1 MNQKSTIFASFMK
14 RTLETERGVAGR
26 SRWDLNEEMDK
37 KLSILCLLLS
47 ISFAGYIL
55 FSSLSSMEVEGD
67 ITSLD
72 IMIYSIAVAFAWF
85 MVSWI
90 ILISLIKRTRLAK
103 IGTRLGTLKI
113 PWIGSTALLGVLSS
127 FIMLFLVEWFFD
139 ILVISMRWDIVWAN
153 RVSVMLGPNLTE
165 AMTQDYLV
173 SENWRIWPIIF
184 ILWAL
189 IGSSYGVS
197 RTPIKT
203 FLIGFVI
210 ISLVIFAFAG
220 NPLEANYNIDKVLF
234 RFTLAAL
241 LSLFCFFG
249 MRYYSQRV
257 EEYKVNRA
265 KRYIGYAAVS
275 TFFLTIILL
284 DPPEFIKNIAGY
296 LADFGI
302 FESQLE
308 LITRDGVPPARWG
321 GLLINLIVA
330 AAGCVL
336 GFAVGVVLA
345 FSRQSKL
352 PILKWPGIAVIE
364 TVRSGPLICWLYF
377 AMYLLPDVADP
388 LFTNPEDFD
397 NIVRMM
403 AIFSLF
409 GGCYIAEVI
418 RGGLQAVDSGQ
429 KEAALALGLSP
440 TQIKLQIELPN
451 AVRTTLPS
459 IVSVFIGLWKDTTL
473 LFIIE
478 IIDFFR
484 ISKTMANTDLRFLG
498 DFLEPVYFT
507 ALVFWIFAFYISRVS
522 MGVEKGLGLVKEG
535 GGDVA

>member
-1 MNQKSTIFASFMK
+1 MSSSLRFFELFIKKI
-14 RTLETERGVAGR
+14 LELERGVAGR
-26 SRWDLNEEMDK
+26 SRWDNNSKMDTN
-37 KLSILCLLLS
+37 LSLLCLLFS
-47 ISFAGYIL
+47 VL
-55 FSSLSSMEVEGD
+55 FSAYMFNITRSTITIGGEVSSIDE
-67 ITSLD
+67 L
-72 IMIYSIAVAFAWF
+72 IYSSAVSVAWLG
-85 MVSWI
+85 VSWV
-90 ILISLIKRTRLAK
+90 ILISVIKRTRIHSTVPL
-103 IGTRLGTLKI
+103 
-113 PWIGSTALLGVLSS
+113 PWFGSTALLGIISS
-127 FIMLFLVEWFFD
+127 FIMLFLVEWVFD
-139 ILVISMRWDIVWAN
+139 VLVISMRWDIVWAN

-184 ILWAL
+184 LLWA
-189 IGSSYGVS
+189 IVGSAYGTSGTSTKSY
-197 RTPIKT
+197 
-203 FLIGFVI
+203 LIGFGVVTAI
-210 ISLVIFAFAG
+210 ILAFAG
-220 NPLEANYNIDKVLF
+220 NPLEANYNIDRVLF
-234 RFTLAAL
+234 RFYLAIA
-241 LSLFCFFG
+241 LSLFCFFT
-249 MRYYSQRV
+249 MRYYSNHV

-265 KRYIGYAAVS
+265 RRYIGYAGIS
-275 TFFLTIILL
+275 TFFLTIFLL
-284 DPPEFIKNIAGY
+284 DPPELIKDFAANLVG
-296 LADFGI
+296 FGI

-336 GFAVGVVLA
+336 GFAIGVVLA
-345 FSRQSKL
+345 FSRQSTL

-364 TVRSGPLICWLYF
+364 IVRSGPLICWLYF

-440 TQIKLQIELPN
+440 IQIKLQIELPN

-478 IIDFFR
+478 IVDFFR

-507 ALVFWIFAFYISRVS
+507 ALIFWVFAFYLSRVS
-522 MGVEKGLGLVKEG
+522 MNVEKGLGLVKEG
-535 GGDVA
+535 GGDAA

>member
-1 MNQKSTIFASFMK
+1 MSGDIRTFNSFIK
-14 RTLETERGVAGR
+14 KILELERGVAGR
-26 SRWDLNEEMDK
+26 SRWDNNSKMDVN
-37 KLSILCLLLS
+37 LSLLCLVFS
-47 ISFAGYIL
+47 VL
-55 FSSLSSMEVEGD
+55 FSSYMLITTKSSITIGGEVSSAD
-67 ITSLD
+67 AL
-72 IMIYSIAVAFAWF
+72 IYSSAVAVAWLG
-85 MVSWI
+85 VSWV
-90 ILISLIKRTRLAK
+90 ILISVIKRTRIIPK
-103 IGTRLGTLKI
+103 IVPL
-113 PWIGSTALLGVLSS
+113 PWFGSTALLGIISS
-127 FIMLFLVEWFFD
+127 FIMLFLVEWVFD
-139 ILVISMRWDIVWAN
+139 VLVISMRWDIVWAN

-184 ILWAL
+184 LLWG
-189 IGSSYGVS
+189 IVGSAYGTSGTSTRSY
-197 RTPIKT
+197 
-203 FLIGFVI
+203 LIGFGVVSAI
-210 ISLVIFAFAG
+210 ILAFAG
-220 NPLEANYNIDKVLF
+220 NPLEANYNIDRVLF
-234 RFTLAAL
+234 RFILATV
-241 LSLFCFFG
+241 LSLCCFFA
-249 MRYYSQRV
+249 MRYYSNNV
-257 EEYKVNRA
+257 EEYKLNRA
-265 KRYIGYAAVS
+265 KKYIGYAAIS

-284 DPPEFIKNIAGY
+284 DPPEFIKNFAAHLVG
-296 LADFGI
+296 FGI

-336 GFAVGVVLA
+336 GFAIGVILA
-345 FSRQSKL
+345 FSRQSTL
-352 PILKWPGIAVIE
+352 PVLKWPGVAVIE
-364 TVRSGPLICWLYF
+364 IVRSGPLICWLYF
-377 AMYLLPDVADP
+377 AMYLLPDIADP

-440 TQIKLQIELPN
+440 IQIKLQIELPN

-478 IIDFFR
+478 IVDFFR

-507 ALVFWIFAFYISRVS
+507 ALVFWVFAFYLSRVS
-522 MGVEKGLGLVKEG
+522 MNVEKGLGLVKEG
-535 GGDVA
+535 GGDAA